1 VPGANNEVSVNAALW
16 GHLRYLATP
25 DASVGTDDD
34 ALGLANGMQD
44 FWDVFEGYL
53 PGASSISM
61 EDFWDGWFT
70 PPYSKGHLTEMKAI
84 FTARGIEYFDDAY
97 EADDDDVQAKTV
109 LAGAPSKHHTTYGV
123 GDEDWAILA
132 LQGGSPYTF
141 ETLNLRSGADTRLD
155 LFAQDATTSLA
166 ANDDRVSGDPSSF
179 ISYNATHVAHR
190 LFAVPAPRRRAHL
203 RLVGPARHR
212 RAGTGRGERSVD
224 RGRGG
229 RHSLALACRAQRRL
243 LALRDRARRPGQRPW
258 DVLAGA
264 PAVTDGVLY
273 SYLDGGVQA
282 GETFYYRIVGVE
294 TTGERQAFGPFAA
307 TAAVPART
315 ALHAPQPNPFNP
327 TTDDRLRTAARGAPG
342 ARHLHGRT
350 ASGCGRS
357 SAARSWRRDRIRRSG
372 MVATPPGARR
382 FRRLSRSAR
391 GRWRV
396 VRAPCSAGAL
406 TAGAARASRSES
418 EASGLRGQGSAR
430 SGTNGRTRMAR
441 RWIAV
446 AILVGVALQAGCGAS
461 TPASVLSA
469 TSCA

>member
-1 VPGANNEVSVNAALW
+1 
-16 GHLRYLATP
+16 
-25 DASVGTDDD
+25 VGTDDD

-179 ISYNATHVAHR
+179 ISYTPPTSRIVYLRCRRHVDAHTYGSWDLLVTGVPVPVAVSEVSIAGEAGGIR
-190 LFAVPAPRRRAHL
+190 LRWRA
-203 RLVGPARHR
+203 
-212 RAGTGRGERSVD
+212 ERSGGFSHFEIE
-224 RGRGG
+224 RG
-229 RHSLALACRAQRRL
+229 AQ
-243 LALRDRARRPGQRPW
+243 ANGPW

-264 PAVTDGVLY
+264 PAVTDGVVY

-327 TTDDRLRTAARGAPG
+327 TTTIAFELQRAARPVLAIFTADGKRVRTLVGGSQLAAGPHT
-342 ARHLHGRT
+342 ALWDGRDAAGERV
-350 ASGCGRS
+350 ASGVYLVRLEADGES
-357 SAARSWRRDRIRRSG
+357 FVRRA
-372 MVATPPGARR
+372 V
-382 FRRLSRSAR
+382 L
-391 GRWRV
+391 
-396 VRAPCSAGAL
+396 VR
-406 TAGAARASRSES
+406 
-418 EASGLRGQGSAR
+418 
-430 SGTNGRTRMAR
+430 
-441 RWIAV
+441 
-446 AILVGVALQAGCGAS
+446 
-461 TPASVLSA
+461 
-469 TSCA
+469 